1 MNIDEHCKRGAEV
14 NNSGLILVTGGARSG
29 KSSYAERRARQT
41 GGRVGYI
48 ATAVVT
54 DADMADRIARHKAS
68 RPAEWETFERY
79 SEFAEL
85 VRSKRFAQCDTLL
98 LDCLTTLTTN
108 HMMDS
113 GLDFDT
119 CALGAVQTLE
129 EKITTDVDALLAA
142 AEGKRLIMVTNEV
155 GQGVV
160 PAFRMGSLFRDIAGR
175 LNMHVAARADEV
187 TCMISGLPLRLK

>member
-1 MNIDEHCKRGAEV
+1 MGIVTGV
-14 NNSGLILVTGGARSG
+14 VLVTGGARSG
-29 KSSYAERRARQT
+29 KSDYAEKRASEA

-79 SEFAEL
+79 SGFAEL
-85 VRSKRFAQCDTLL
+85 TRSERFAQCDTLL

-113 GLDFDT
+113 GLDFDS
-119 CALGAVQTLE
+119 CEIEAVQALE
-129 EKITTDVDALLAA
+129 EEITADVDDLLAGT
-142 AEGKRLIMVTNEV
+142 EGKLLIVVTNEV

-187 TCMISGLPLRLK
+187 ICMISGLPLRLK

>member
-1 MNIDEHCKRGAEV
+1 MMGIVTGV
-14 NNSGLILVTGGARSG
+14 VLVTGGARNG
-29 KSSYAERRARQT
+29 KSDYAQKRASEA

-54 DADMADRIARHKAS
+54 DADMSDRIERHKAS

-79 SEFAEL
+79 CGFAEL
-85 VRSKRFAQCDTLL
+85 SRSERFAQCDTLL

-119 CALGAVQTLE
+119 CALGALQTLE
-129 EKITTDVDALLAA
+129 EKITADVDALLDAA
-142 AEGKRLIMVTNEV
+142 KGKRLIMVTNEV

-187 TCMISGLPLRLK
+187 ICMISGLPLRLK

>member
-1 MNIDEHCKRGAEV
+1 MSI
-14 NNSGLILVTGGARSG
+14 IMVTGGVRSG
-29 KSSYAERRARQT
+29 KSAYAEQRAREA
-41 GGRVGYI
+41 GGTVGYI

-54 DADMADRIARHKAS
+54 DSDMADRIARHRAS
-68 RPAEWETFERY
+68 RPNEWETFEQY
-79 SEFAEL
+79 SGFEKLTQAECFQ
-85 VRSKRFAQCDTLL
+85 KCDTLL

-119 CALGAVQTLE
+119 CELDSVQAVE
-129 EKITTDVDALLAA
+129 DRITADVDNLLDAA
-142 AEGKRLIMVTNEV
+142 DERLLILVTNEV

-160 PAFRMGSLFRDIAGR
+160 PAYRMGSLFRDIAGR

-187 TCMISGLPLRLK
+187 YCMISGLPLRLK

>member
-1 MNIDEHCKRGAEV
+1 MSIV
-14 NNSGLILVTGGARSG
+14 NGVRADGVVLVTGGARSG
-29 KSSYAERRARQT
+29 KSSYAERLASEA
-41 GGRVGYI
+41 GDRVGYI

-54 DADMADRIARHKAS
+54 DADMADRIARHKQS
-68 RPAEWETFERY
+68 RPAEWDTFETY
-79 SEFAEL
+79 SGFAKLARDE
-85 VRSKRFAQCDTLL
+85 RFAQCDTLL

-119 CALGAVQTLE
+119 CDMKDVEALE
-129 EKITTDVDALLAA
+129 EKITAEVDDLLNAA
-142 AEGKRLIMVTNEV
+142 AGKRLIVVTNEV

-160 PAFRMGSLFRDIAGR
+160 PAFRMGSIFRDIAGR

-187 TCMISGLPLRLK
+187 ICMISGLPLRLK

>member
-1 MNIDEHCKRGAEV
+1 MGIAT
-14 NNSGLILVTGGARSG
+14 GLVLVTGGARSG
-29 KSSYAERRARQT
+29 KSGYAEQRASET

-48 ATAVVT
+48 ATAAVT

-68 RPAEWETFERY
+68 RPAEWDTFETY
-79 SEFAEL
+79 CGFAEL
-85 VRSKRFAQCDTLL
+85 THSERFAQCDTLL

-119 CALGAVQTLE
+119 CDMEAVQLLE
-129 EKITTDVDALLAA
+129 EKITADVDDLLAA
-142 AEGKRLIMVTNEV
+142 AAGKRLIVVTNEV
-155 GQGVV
+155 GQGIV
-160 PAFRMGSLFRDIAGR
+160 PAYRMGSLFRDMAGR

-187 TCMISGLPLRLK
+187 ICMISGLPLRLK